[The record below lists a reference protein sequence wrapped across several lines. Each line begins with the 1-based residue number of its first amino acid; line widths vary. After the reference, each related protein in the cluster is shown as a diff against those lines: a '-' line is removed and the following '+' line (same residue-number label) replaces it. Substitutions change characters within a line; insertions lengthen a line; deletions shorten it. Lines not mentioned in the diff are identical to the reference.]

1 MARGLPADV
10 SGIVPPVST
19 PMTEDFE
26 VDEHSLRRLIA
37 FHLDAGV
44 SGLFMLGSTG
54 EAVFLTD
61 AQRARVLE
69 IAVDAVAGRVPV
81 LAGIVDMTT
90 ARCLDHARAARR
102 AGADALVLTAPFYMT
117 PSQYEVLEH
126 FRCVRAAVDLPILAY
141 DIPVAVHTKLERQTI
156 LALAR
161 EGTIV
166 GVKDSSGSEATFR
179 ALALDR
185 ATLPRFVLFT
195 GSELLVDLAV
205 YVGASG
211 AVPGLA
217 NVDPHGFVR
226 LYRAA
231 AAGDWQAARREQAR
245 IFRLFEIV
253 RAATPGRMG
262 GGSAAFGAFKTALM
276 LRGVIAT
283 NVVGRPQSRLNDEE
297 VARVREI
304 LRTVDLL

>member
-1 MARGLPADV
+1 
-10 SGIVPPVST
+10 
-19 PMTEDFE
+19 MTEDFA
-26 VDEHSLRRLIA
+26 VDEASLRRLIA
-37 FHLDAGV
+37 FHIDAGV
-44 SGLFMLGSTG
+44 SGLFMLGSTS

-61 AQRARVLE
+61 AQRAHVLE

-90 ARCLDHARAARR
+90 AQCLEHARVAQR

-117 PSQYEVLEH
+117 PSQAEVLEH
-126 FRCVRAAVDLPILAY
+126 FRYVRSAVDLPILAY
-141 DIPVAVHTKLERQTI
+141 DIPVAVHTKLERHTI

-166 GVKDSSGSEATFR
+166 GVKDSSGSEGNFR

-185 ATLPRFVLFT
+185 STLPRFALFT
-195 GSELLVDLAV
+195 GSELLVDVAV
-205 YVGASG
+205 YVGANG

-231 AAGDWQAARREQAR
+231 AAGDWQTARREQAR
-245 IFRLFEIV
+245 IYELFEIV

-283 NVVGRPQSRLNDEE
+283 NVVGRPQLRLNDAE
-297 VARVREI
+297 VARVRAI
-304 LRTVDLL
+304 LRAVELL